1 MMGDPSRQKEE
12 TAMMNDDL
20 AMRSK
25 DLHWPDGFAPDGAD
39 WFAHNEVVI
48 NAPRSTVW
56 RHLVEAEKWPAIR
69 SSKQPMQR
77 SAFIQER
84 NVFSCDVM

>member
-1 MMGDPSRQKEE
+1 MGDPSRQKEE
-12 TAMMNDDL
+12 TTMMNDDL

-25 DLHWPDGFAPDGAD
+25 EIHWPDGFAPGGAD
-39 WFAHNEVVI
+39 VFAHNEVFI

-56 RHLVEAEKWPAIR
+56 RHSVEAEKWPASR

-84 NVFSCDVM
+84 KVFSCDVM

>member
-25 DLHWPDGFAPDGAD
+25 DIHWSDGFAPDGAD
-39 WFAHNEVVI
+39 LFAHNEVFV

-69 SSKQPMQR
+69 SSKQPRQR

>member
-12 TAMMNDDL
+12 TAMINDDL

-25 DLHWPDGFAPDGAD
+25 EIHRPDGFAPDGAD
-39 WFAHNEVVI
+39 VLAHNEVFV
-48 NAPRSTVW
+48 NASRSTRW

-69 SSKQPMQR
+69 SNTKPRMKSHNTMRSQP
-77 SAFIQER
+77 
-84 NVFSCDVM
+84 

>member
-20 AMRSK
+20 AMKSK
-25 DLHWPDGFAPDGAD
+25 DIHWPDGFAPDGAD
-39 WFAHNEVVI
+39 VLAHNDVFI
-48 NAPRSTVW
+48 NAPRSTGW
-56 RHLVEAEKWPAIR
+56 RPLVEAEKWPAIR

-77 SAFIQER
+77 SLSFKKGRRSHAT
-84 NVFSCDVM
+84 

>member
-12 TAMMNDDL
+12 TAMINDDL

-25 DLHWPDGFAPDGAD
+25 EIHWPDGAD
-39 WFAHNEVVI
+39 VFAHNEVFI
-48 NAPRSTVW
+48 NAPRSTGW

-69 SSKQPMQR
+69 SSKRPMQR

>member
-1 MMGDPSRQKEE
+1 MGDASRQKEE
-12 TAMMNDDL
+12 TAMINDDL
-20 AMRSK
+20 AVRSK
-25 DLHWPDGFAPDGAD
+25 EIHWPDGFAPDGAD
-39 WFAHNEVVI
+39 VLAHNEVIV

-69 SSKQPMQR
+69 SSKRSMQR

>member
-25 DLHWPDGFAPDGAD
+25 DIHWPDGCAPDGAD
-39 WFAHNEVVI
+39 LFAHHEVFV

-56 RHLVEAEKWPAIR
+56 RHLVEAEKWPASR
-69 SSKQPMQR
+69 SSKQPMLR
-77 SAFIQER
+77 SGFIQER